1 MSEYLSSYNQVTAL
15 SIKFDFTGRSATV
28 VAAYLMKTLNI
39 SPEEAVEMIREQR
52 PVV

>member
-1 MSEYLSSYNQVTAL
+1 MSLNPVKRWLMSA
-15 SIKFDFTGRSATV
+15 IGRSATV

-39 SPEEAVEMIREQR
+39 PPEEAVEMIREKR

>member
-1 MSEYLSSYNQVTAL
+1 VL
-15 SIKFDFTGRSATV
+15 SIFQPIGRSATV

-39 SPEEAVEMIREQR
+39 PPEEAVEMIREKR